1 MNKTKIFCTSVK
13 YFSIIDKLPNYII
26 PLGLGEEKFPSNWM
40 DEKSGKNI
48 SYLNSNY
55 GELTGIYWIWK
66 NVIKDMSDDDNIG
79 NCHYRK
85 LWLDKLY
92 MTKQKTSFDS
102 LFKHLLKTEDI
113 NRQNFDVIQ
122 VQPIEFKS
130 KNLLDDFLDIHKTD
144 LLKKSLN
151 FLDNDIRDS
160 FLIHLNQ
167 SKLYPLNMFI
177 TKVKY
182 FREYCEVL
190 FPWLDKCFKY
200 CEDKNLCTK
209 YNIRLPAFLAER
221 FTSFWFSQKV
231 KKVHFSYARL
241 GSFFLSNNINKTL
254 NPIKIP
260 LTFRMYP
267 TLHKY

>member
-1 MNKTKIFCTSVK
+1 
-13 YFSIIDKLPNYII
+13 
-26 PLGLGEEKFPSNWM
+26 
-40 DEKSGKNI
+40 
-48 SYLNSNY
+48 
-55 GELTGIYWIWK
+55 
-66 NVIKDMSDDDNIG
+66 
-79 NCHYRK
+79 
-85 LWLDKLY
+85 
-92 MTKQKTSFDS
+92 
-102 LFKHLLKTEDI
+102 
-113 NRQNFDVIQ
+113 
-122 VQPIEFKS
+122 
-130 KNLLDDFLDIHKTD
+130 
-144 LLKKSLN
+144 
-151 FLDNDIRDS
+151 
-160 FLIHLNQ
+160 
-167 SKLYPLNMFI
+167 MFI